1 MKDGKISVLLK
12 GLGGDKDAKK
22 YYDFDQVIFRSDCI
36 FSLDNYVSFFVC
48 I

>member
-22 YYDFDQVIFRSDCI
+22 YYDFDQVIF
-36 FSLDNYVSFFVC
+36 SLINYVPFFVY

>member
-22 YYDFDQVIFRSDCI
+22 YYDFDQVILRLDCVF
-36 FSLDNYVSFFVC
+36 FSR
-48 I
+48 